1 MKYKAVIFDMD
12 GTILNTLED
21 LKNATNY
28 SLRQFGMPERS
39 LEEVRMF
46 VGNGIRKLVERAV
59 PSGTSEEKI
68 AQVFDVFLEY
78 YEIHSADNTSPY
90 PGILELVE
98 KLKKSGIKTAVSTNK
113 ADVPAQE
120 LGREYFHGIF
130 DLIVGQQDG
139 LKVKPAPD
147 SVNKILSILDIQK
160 KDAIYIGDSDVDV
173 QTAKN
178 SGLDFIGVSWGFRGK
193 EFLEKNGAKNIVDN
207 ANEILDLVI

>member
-59 PSGTSEEKI
+59 PSGASEEKI

-120 LGREYFHGIF
+120 LGRKYFNGIF

-178 SGLDFIGVSWGFRGK
+178 SGLDFIGVSWGFRGR

>member
-59 PSGTSEEKI
+59 PAGTPKEKI
-68 AQVFDVFLEY
+68 DQVFDVFLEY

-120 LGREYFHGIF
+120 LGREYFNGIF

-178 SGLDFIGVSWGFRGK
+178 SGLDFIGVSWGFRGR

>member
-68 AQVFDVFLEY
+68 AQVFDVFLKY

-120 LGREYFHGIF
+120 LGREYFNGIF

-178 SGLDFIGVSWGFRGK
+178 SGLDFIGVSWGFRGR

>member
-59 PSGTSEEKI
+59 PAGTSEEKI
-68 AQVFDVFLEY
+68 ALVLDVFLKY

-120 LGREYFHGIF
+120 LGREYFNGIF

-178 SGLDFIGVSWGFRGK
+178 SGLDFIGVSWGFRGR

>member
-68 AQVFDVFLEY
+68 TQVFDVFLEY

-98 KLKKSGIKTAVSTNK
+98 KLKKAGIKTAVSTNK

-120 LGREYFHGIF
+120 LGREYFNGIF

-178 SGLDFIGVSWGFRGK
+178 SGLDFIGVSWGFRGR

>member
-59 PSGTSEEKI
+59 PAGTPKEKI
-68 AQVFDVFLEY
+68 AQVLDVFLEY

-120 LGREYFHGIF
+120 LGREYFNGIF

-178 SGLDFIGVSWGFRGK
+178 SGLDFIGVSWGFRGR

>member
-46 VGNGIRKLVERAV
+46 VGNGIRKLVERAA

-120 LGREYFHGIF
+120 LGREYFNGIF

-178 SGLDFIGVSWGFRGK
+178 SGLDFIGVSWGFRGR

>member
-59 PSGTSEEKI
+59 PAGTPREKI
-68 AQVFDVFLEY
+68 DQILDVFLEY

-120 LGREYFHGIF
+120 LGREYFNGIF

-178 SGLDFIGVSWGFRGK
+178 SGLDFIGVSWGFRGR